1 MEDAGRYMCVATN
14 AAGETQQH
22 IQLHVHGNGTSMS

>member
-1 MEDAGRYMCVATN
+1 MEDAGRYTCVATN